1 MGNINATIF
10 DKNRVFNISK
20 NETITLTNKKEQIN
34 SNKNK
39 N

>member
-10 DKNRVFNISK
+10 DKSNVFDITE